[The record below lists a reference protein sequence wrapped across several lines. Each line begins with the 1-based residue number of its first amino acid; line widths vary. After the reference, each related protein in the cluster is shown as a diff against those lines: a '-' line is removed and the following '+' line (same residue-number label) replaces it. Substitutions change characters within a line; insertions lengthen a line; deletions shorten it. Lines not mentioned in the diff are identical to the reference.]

1 MPFPRFLR
9 SSYSLTT
16 AYCLALLRGGALMRI
31 WMSLAYLSL
40 GTSLVSLAI
49 ANGSWLLNSP
59 AAGLSPRAYAGGAVI
74 ALLYAIT
81 FLLFDLAQ
89 RR

>member
-1 MPFPRFLR
+1 
-9 SSYSLTT
+9 
-16 AYCLALLRGGALMRI
+16 MRV
-31 WMSLAYLSL
+31 WPSLAYLSL
-40 GTSLVSLAI
+40 ATSLVSMAI

-59 AAGLSPRAYAGGAVI
+59 AAGLSPRAYAAGAAI

-81 FLLFDLAQ
+81 FLLIELTQ

>member
-1 MPFPRFLR
+1 VRGSEGR
-9 SSYSLTT
+9 YGLT
-16 AYCLALLRGGALMRI
+16 LLRGALMRI
-31 WMSLAYLSL
+31 WISLAYLSL

-59 AAGLSPRAYAGGAVI
+59 ASGLSPRAYAGGAVI
-74 ALLYAIT
+74 AHLYAIT

>member
-1 MPFPRFLR
+1 MPFPRFFR

-16 AYCLALLRGGALMRI
+16 AYCLALLRGALMRI
-31 WMSLAYLSL
+31 WISLAYLSL
-40 GTSLVSLAI
+40 GTSLISLAI
-49 ANGSWLLNSP
+49 ANASWLLNAP

>member
-1 MPFPRFLR
+1 VRESEEGYR
-9 SSYSLTT
+9 LT
-16 AYCLALLRGGALMRI
+16 LSRGALMRI
-31 WMSLAYLSL
+31 WISLAYLSL

-59 AAGLSPRAYAGGAVI
+59 AAGLSPRAYAAGAAI

>member
-1 MPFPRFLR
+1 MRE
-9 SSYSLTT
+9 SEEGYHLT
-16 AYCLALLRGGALMRI
+16 LSRGALMRI
-31 WMSLAYLSL
+31 WISLAYLSL

>member
-1 MPFPRFLR
+1 MKEI
-9 SSYSLTT
+9 
-16 AYCLALLRGGALMRI
+16 GGGQVSRPTVWRARMRI
-31 WMSLAYLSL
+31 WISLAYLSL
-40 GTSLVSLAI
+40 ATSFISMAI

-59 AAGLSPRAYAGGAVI
+59 AAGLSPRAYAGGAAI

-81 FLLFDLAQ
+81 FLLFDLTH

>member
-1 MPFPRFLR
+1 
-9 SSYSLTT
+9 
-16 AYCLALLRGGALMRI
+16 MRI

-59 AAGLSPRAYAGGAVI
+59 AAGLSPRAYAAGAAI
-74 ALLYAIT
+74 ALLFTIA
-81 FLLFDLAQ
+81 FLLFELVQ
-89 RR
+89 KR

>member
-1 MPFPRFLR
+1 
-9 SSYSLTT
+9 
-16 AYCLALLRGGALMRI
+16 MRI
-31 WMSLAYLSL
+31 WVNLAYLSL

-49 ANGSWLLNSP
+49 ANGSWLIDIP
-59 AAGLSPRAYAGGAVI
+59 AAGLSPRAYAGGAAI

-89 RR
+89 QR

>member
-1 MPFPRFLR
+1 
-9 SSYSLTT
+9 
-16 AYCLALLRGGALMRI
+16 MRI
-31 WMSLAYLSL
+31 WINLAYLSL
-40 GTSLVSLAI
+40 ATSFVNMAI

-59 AAGLSPRAYAGGAVI
+59 AAGLSPRAYAGGAAL

-81 FLLFDLAQ
+81 FLLFDLSQ

>member
-1 MPFPRFLR
+1 
-9 SSYSLTT
+9 
-16 AYCLALLRGGALMRI
+16 MRVWI
-31 WMSLAYLSL
+31 SLAYLSL
-40 GTSLVSLAI
+40 ATSLISLGI
-49 ANGSWLLNSP
+49 ANASWLLSTP

-74 ALLYAIT
+74 ALLYTIA

>member
-1 MPFPRFLR
+1 M
-9 SSYSLTT
+9 
-16 AYCLALLRGGALMRI
+16 GI
-31 WMSLAYLSL
+31 WVNLAYLSL
-40 GTSLVSLAI
+40 GTSLVSMGI
-49 ANGSWLLNSP
+49 ANASWLLSTP